1 MKTIL
6 SRTLG
11 ILFFC
16 LLSGLAPCRAE
27 YALRD
32 GDRVVFLG
40 DSITAARRYDR
51 IIENFTLLRFP
62 ARRVQFFNAGKGGD
76 TAAGGLER
84 LERDVFSRGAT
95 VAIVAF
101 GTNDIGWGMKADE
114 EHKQK
119 YLSAIRGIV
128 EACGKRK
135 VRMFICSEP
144 ITNEAPDRAENGFLQ
159 KMCDEGLEIARA
171 LGAGT
176 IDVQRPMREVQ
187 KRVLA
192 HNAMINDPA
201 KLTTLHVADGVHL
214 NELGHMAMAYAI
226 LKGLGAPAEV
236 SAVKIDAKALALIAA
251 EGCKVTDLRGAKEI
265 EFDRLDEGW
274 PINFGAFGALNF
286 RYIPFPAELGR
297 YMLTVSGL
305 DAGSYEVLAGNR
317 KLGKF
322 SAKQL
327 AAGMNIAFS
336 TANAWEPGGPWDA
349 QAAAL
354 SKVTDARYEI
364 TGTQWYA
371 EHFLAEH
378 PAIESLRSDSARV
391 VEQLD
396 SLQRAVAKPFTI
408 HFLIRPAGDPQ

>member
-1 MKTIL
+1 MKAIL
-6 SRTLG
+6 RLTLRV
-11 ILFFC
+11 LFFS
-16 LLSGLAPCRAE
+16 LPVLAPCRAE

-51 IIENFTLLRFP
+51 IIENYTLLRFP
-62 ARRVQFFNAGKGGD
+62 KMRVQFFNAGKGGD

-101 GTNDIGWGMKADE
+101 GTNDIGWGVKADE

-119 YLSAIRGIV
+119 YLSGIRGIV
-128 EACGKRK
+128 EECGRRK
-135 VRMFICSEP
+135 VRVFICSEP
-144 ITNEAPDRAENGFLQ
+144 ITNEAPDKAESGFLQ
-159 KMCDEGLEIARA
+159 KMCDEGLELARA

-176 IDVQRPMREVQ
+176 IDIQRPMREVQ

-192 HNAMINDPA
+192 YNAKINDPA
-201 KLTTLHVADGVHL
+201 KHTKLHAADGVHL
-214 NELGHMAMAYAI
+214 IELGHMAMAFAI

-236 SAVKIDAKALALIAA
+236 SSVKIDAKGPELIAA
-251 EGCKVTDLRGAKEI
+251 DGCKVTNLRGGKEI

-274 PINFGAFGALNF
+274 PINFGTFGALNF
-286 RYIPFPAELGR
+286 WHIPFPAELGR
-297 YMLTVSGL
+297 YMLTVTGL

-322 SAKQL
+322 TGTQL

-336 TANAWEPGGPWDA
+336 TADAWEPGGPWDA

-364 TGTQWYA
+364 TGTQWYL
-371 EHFLAEH
+371 EHFATGH
-378 PAIESLRSDSARV
+378 PAIESLRADSARV
-391 VEQLD
+391 VGQLD
-396 SLQRAVAKPFTI
+396 ALQRAMAQPYAV
-408 HFLIRPAGDPQ
+408 HFLIRPAASAQ

>member
-1 MKTIL
+1 MKAL
-6 SRTLG
+6 LPRTLG
-11 ILFFC
+11 VLFAC
-16 LLSGLAPCRAE
+16 LLLGPALCRAD

-51 IIENFTLLRFP
+51 IIENYTLLRFP

-84 LERDVFSRGAT
+84 LERDVFSRKAT

-101 GTNDIGWGMKADE
+101 GTNDIGWGVKADE

-119 YLSAIRGIV
+119 YLSGIRGIV
-128 EACGKRK
+128 EECSRRK
-135 VRMFICSEP
+135 VRVFICSEP
-144 ITNEAPDRAENGFLQ
+144 ITNEDPDKAEQGFLQ
-159 KMCDEGLEIARA
+159 KMCDEGLELARS

-176 IDVQRPMREVQ
+176 IEIQRPMREVQ

-192 HNAMINDPA
+192 HNKTIKESD
-201 KLTTLHVADGVHL
+201 KQVKLHVADGVHL
-214 NELGHMAMAYAI
+214 NELGHLAMAYAI
-226 LKGLGAPAEV
+226 LKGLGAPADV
-236 SAVKIDAKALALIAA
+236 SAVKIDAKEPALSAA
-251 EGCKVTDLRGAKEI
+251 EGCQVTNLRGGKEI

-274 PINFGAFGALNF
+274 PINFGIFGALDF
-286 RYIPFPAELGR
+286 LYVPFPAELGR
-297 YMLTVSGL
+297 YMLTVTGL
-305 DAGSYEVLAGNR
+305 EAGSYEVLAGNR

-322 SAKQL
+322 SEKQL

-354 SKVTDARYEI
+354 MRVTDARFEI
-364 TGTQWYA
+364 TVAQWQ
-371 EHFLAEH
+371 EETFQAEH
-378 PAIESLRSDSARV
+378 PAGASLRADAARV
-391 VEQLD
+391 LEQLD
-396 SLQRAVAKPFTI
+396 SLQRAVAKPFPI
-408 HFLIRPAGDPQ
+408 HFLIRPLGDPP

>member
-1 MKTIL
+1 MKPL
-6 SRTLG
+6 LRRTTG
-11 ILFFC
+11 S
-16 LLSGLAPCRAE
+16 LLSCLVIGLLPCRAD

-51 IIENFTLLRFP
+51 IIENYSLLRFP
-62 ARRVQFFNAGKGGD
+62 SRRVRFFNAGKGGD

-101 GTNDIGWGMKADE
+101 GTNDIGWGVKADD

-119 YLSAIRGIV
+119 YLSGIRGIV

-135 VRMFICSEP
+135 VRVFICSEP
-144 ITNEAPDRAENGFLQ
+144 ITNEEPDKAESGFLQ
-159 KMCDEGLEIARA
+159 KMCDEGLELARS

-176 IDVQRPMREVQ
+176 IDIQRPMREVQ
-187 KRVLA
+187 RRVIA
-192 HNAMINDPA
+192 HNARINDRA
-201 KLTTLHVADGVHL
+201 KHTNLHVADGVHL

-236 SAVKIDAKALALIAA
+236 SAVKIDAKGPMLIAS
-251 EGCKVTDLRGAKEI
+251 EGCTVTNLRGEKEI

-274 PINFGAFGALNF
+274 PINFGTLGALNF
-286 RYIPFPAELGR
+286 WYIPFPAELGR
-297 YMLTVSGL
+297 YMLTVTGL

-322 SAKQL
+322 SDKQL
-327 AAGMNIAFS
+327 GAGMNISFS

-364 TGTQWYA
+364 TVTQWY
-371 EHFLAEH
+371 EENFLTGH
-378 PAIESLRSDSARV
+378 PAIESLRAESVRV
-391 VEQLD
+391 IEQLD
-396 SLQRAVAKPFTI
+396 ALQRSIAKPYPV
-408 HFLIRPAGDPQ
+408 HFLIRRLDQNQ